1 MNELVNIIAPLLVQ
15 LLGAIVLAV
24 ASAALLKA
32 RTYLDAKLS
41 VEQRTFLAQLATTA
55 VHLAETQ
62 GAGKSGALKAM
73 DAQDYVVGELTA
85 NGTKTV
91 KVNDIESTVVG
102 AVQRAWSDEIGETY
116 HKTAVDAPVEIS
128 N

>member
-32 RTYLDAKLS
+32 RAWMDAKLS

-62 GAGKSGALKAM
+62 DAGKSGAIKAM
-73 DAQDYVVGELTA
+73 DAQDYVNGELAAAGVTS
-85 NGTKTV
+85 V
-91 KVNDIESTVVG
+91 KAADIESTVVG
-102 AVQRAWSDEIGETY
+102 AVQTAWSDQIGETY
-116 HKTAVDAPVEIS
+116 HRPGAE
-128 N
+128 